1 MLVEGVGVVMVSG
14 RWFET
19 GTLVA
24 RKERVDR
31 AFCLTVSCWG
41 SCWLSRGCRAML
53 ERCLRGSGLGRNMWD
68 DVIVLMAVQYN
79 KNMQRSLSND

>member
-1 MLVEGVGVVMVSG
+1 
-14 RWFET
+14 
-19 GTLVA
+19 
-24 RKERVDR
+24 
-31 AFCLTVSCWG
+31 
-41 SCWLSRGCRAML
+41 ML